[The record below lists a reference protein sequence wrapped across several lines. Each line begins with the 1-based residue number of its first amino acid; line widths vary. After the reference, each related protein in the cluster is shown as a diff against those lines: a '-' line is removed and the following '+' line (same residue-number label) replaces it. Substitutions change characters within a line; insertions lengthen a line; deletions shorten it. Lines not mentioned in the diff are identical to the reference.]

1 MPNGLLSAVDMVNGV
16 TPAFAARPIRRSI
29 TLLDVRLIV
38 IGSFSFGLSL
48 RRGLE
53 TRIVDIPPLR
63 NWVDSCWAR
72 WIDTR

>member
-29 TLLDVRLIV
+29 TLHDVRLMV
-38 IGSFSFGLSL
+38 VGSLSFGLNL

-53 TRIVDIPPLR
+53 TRIVDIPTLQE
-63 NWVDSCWAR
+63 WADSCWAVV
-72 WIDTR
+72 D